1 MSTTNNIQSVE
12 RAFAI
17 LELFSNKKDELSLNE
32 IATALELNKST
43 AFGLTNTLAN
53 LGYLCQCEDSH
64 KYALGLKILTLSDS
78 VKMSNIIIRYV
89 HPYLE
94 KLTEQLEETTHCAI
108 ESNNTV
114 IYLDKVT
121 SNSSIY
127 INTQVGTKNYMHC
140 TGVGKCLLAYL
151 PSDKQERIFQSNLK
165 TMTYNTI
172 TNVERLKDEIHNIRK
187 NGYALD
193 NEEIEIG
200 LSCVA
205 VPVFS
210 SVNTVAFSI
219 SVSGSTSRINDK
231 YQDPKLLDTL
241 WNTSIKISHEIYN
254 YELVSIAN
262 K

>member
-17 LELFSNKKDELSLNE
+17 LELFSDRKDELSLSE
-32 IATALELNKST
+32 IAAAMGLNKST
-43 AFGLTNTLAN
+43 AFGITNTLAN

-94 KLTEQLEETTHCAI
+94 SLTEKLQETTHCAI

-114 IYLDKVT
+114 IYLDKVA

-151 PSDKQERIFQSNLK
+151 PPEKQERIFQSKLK

-172 TNVERLKDEIHNIRK
+172 TNVERLKAELSNIRK

-210 SVNTVAFSI
+210 SAGKVAFTI
-219 SVSGSTSRINDK
+219 SASGPTPRINEK
-231 YQDPKLLDTL
+231 FQRPEMLKILTE
-241 WNTSIKISHEIYN
+241 TACKISK
-254 YELVSIAN
+254 ELYHYKPVSLTGR
-262 K
+262 